1 MFGYD
6 ICFYI
11 IGAFI
16 CMMSIVF
23 KCFYP
28 VANENKLICDLL
40 SENPEERIPVPA
52 GRVGSGAAIDAMS
65 DGHRSEKPNDNSFN
79 ISPDDKVTYCKLL
92 SNSRFVM
99 AAVVAS
105 LCYFM
110 LSLGLSQ
117 TEVGYFFMILPFAS
131 IPGSFVMLIFPKW
144 LERRAIMI
152 VSLCICSLAFFFC
165 GPS

>member
-1 MFGYD
+1 MGSATIQSTCYAIATNEFPDQQAQVVGFVEAVTGIGLILGPIFGNSLYTMFGYD

-40 SENPEERIPVPA
+40 SENPDERIPVPA

-110 LSLGLSQ
+110 LC
-117 TEVGYFFMILPFAS
+117 FMEP
-131 IPGSFVMLIFPKW
+131 
-144 LERRAIMI
+144 IM
-152 VSLCICSLAFFFC
+152 
-165 GPS
+165 